1 MKHILTLAALG
12 FATSCF
18 GQAPD
23 HVPTDGLVGWFHLD
37 GNLQDEMG
45 HYENPILE
53 GATFGADRFGMIGN
67 ALFLDG
73 VDDWAGI
80 DGSFDAQEFS
90 ISFWVKMESET
101 NGSMVHVGNNGVL
114 DLETLES
121 DGCDGFGIGVGSG
134 GSFLPSGTNLVGH
147 FACVQWVP
155 QSVNLEL
162 GGWQHLSMTYD
173 GSTLTFFRNGLDVA
187 SQGVSPFFEPSP
199 SLFFGSLGPLS
210 SVYFEGALDEIG
222 LWSRALTP
230 LEAQLLFSEQIAVE
244 GCTDPQACNFQ
255 ASANTDNGSCQYPLL
270 GSTDCLQGQV
280 ACGEG
285 TVWDAESQ
293 TCIIAN
299 PSDTDFDGC
308 VGMTDL
314 LDLLSVFG
322 TCNEVPWSCGD
333 PLEYQGYD
341 YETVQIGE
349 QCWFAEN
356 LRVTSYRN
364 GEGVD
369 SYQDPANWASAS
381 NGGMCT
387 YGISSSNDS
396 VFGLLYN
403 WYAVDDTRGLCPSG
417 WSVPTDGEWM
427 TMEMSLGMS
436 EAEANGTSWRGTNQ
450 GSQMKMAYGWNN
462 GGNGTN
468 SSGFSGLP
476 GGYRESN
483 GNFSGAGYDGNWWSS
498 SSDGAN
504 AWHRFLFYDAEAV
517 NRGAHNHRRG
527 VSVRCIKDSE

>member
-1 MKHILTLAALG
+1 MKHILTFAALV
-12 FATSCF
+12 FATACF
-18 GQAPD
+18 GQ
-23 HVPTDGLVGWFHLD
+23 VEIQLEFT
-37 GNLQDEMG
+37 M
-45 HYENPILE
+45 LE
-53 GATFGADRFGMIGN
+53 GYPHTPRSTQIEFLTGDSVLAFEPIGFEGSLLGAGTPAFSSPYPFGFDTNCSDQGWIMNFGAVIEFEVTGYP
-67 ALFLDG
+67 
-73 VDDWAGI
+73 
-80 DGSFDAQEFS
+80 SHFS
-90 ISFWVKMESET
+90 IHTSFWDSYPASIIEVAIKS
-101 NGSMVHVGNNGVL
+101 GN
-114 DLETLES
+114 
-121 DGCDGFGIGVGSG
+121 F
-134 GSFLPSGTNLVGH
+134 
-147 FACVQWVP
+147 WVP
-155 QSVNLEL
+155 LGSVTYQGTGCGWYQYEL
-162 GGWQHLSMTYD
+162 
-173 GSTLTFFRNGLDVA
+173 
-187 SQGVSPFFEPSP
+187 P
-199 SLFFGSLGPLS
+199 
-210 SVYFEGALDEIG
+210 GAVV
-222 LWSRALTP
+222 W
-230 LEAQLLFSEQIAVE
+230 
-244 GCTDPQACNFQ
+244 GCTDEGACNFN
-255 ASANTDNGSCQYPLL
+255 SEANLDDESCEY
-270 GSTDCLQGQV
+270 GCLN
-280 ACGEG
+280 CGPG
-285 TVWDAESQ
+285 TVWDESVQ
-293 TCIIAN
+293 LCVGAN

-322 TCNEVPWSCGD
+322 TCNEIPWSCGD

-349 QCWFAEN
+349 KCWFAEN

-387 YGISSSNDS
+387 YGNSSSNDG

-403 WYAVDDTRGLCPSG
+403 WYAVDDARGLCPNG

-436 EAEANGTSWRGTNQ
+436 EAEANGTWWRGTNQ
-450 GSQMKMAYGWNN
+450 GSQMKSDYGWNI

-504 AWHRFLFYDAEAV
+504 AWHRFLFWDTEAV
-517 NRGAHNHRRG
+517 NRGVHNHRRG
-527 VSVRCIKDSE
+527 VSVRCIQDSE